1 MHVSEICRGFF
12 FYFIN
17 ISGMIGPRVPGR
29 QTGGD
34 LGADFFSF
42 FPSSILFCFVCLFK
56 VFILLFN
63 IDLHT
68 QR

>member
-12 FYFIN
+12 FFFIN

-42 FPSSILFCFVCLFK
+42 LFFFSLFNFVLFCLFV
-56 VFILLFN
+56 
-63 IDLHT
+63 
-68 QR
+68 